1 MVHHLNIDLKAKA
14 MKQKRRNFTPERNMA
29 VMEDF
34 QKLIQ
39 VVLIREVQNL
49 EWLANFIMVKKANRK

>member
-1 MVHHLNIDLKAKA
+1 
-14 MKQKRRNFTPERNMA
+14 MA